1 VDTYQ
6 VTVATP
12 TVVRLETLAS
22 LYGCNITT
30 DVRLFDAAGAPIL
43 ADVTGLGISGCGS
56 IVVFLDAGTYVVSVE
71 EPGNDATIAD
81 YFLSVDYQDDRGV
94 ESEPTMTTGVNDTT
108 MTADANLVNG
118 NNVYVFGDHLAAD
131 DIDVYAFTVPPF
143 ARIRAE
149 VIEGDFASETCG
161 SNGIDSH
168 LTLFD
173 QNGVQLAIDDDNG
186 RGFCSLIDGTGQ
198 APLHAAARNN
208 STTAQTYFLRVQRPT
223 LAVGQEQTFVYRLQ
237 VTLR

>member
-6 VTVATP
+6 LTVATP
-12 TVVRLETLAS
+12 TVVRLETLAT

-30 DVRLFDAAGAPIL
+30 DVRLLDAAGTPIL
-43 ADVTGLGISGCGS
+43 ADLTGLGISGCGS
-56 IVVFLDAGTYVVSVE
+56 IVVFLAAGTYFVSVE
-71 EPGNDATIAD
+71 ERGNNATIAN
-81 YFLSVDYQDDRGV
+81 YFLSVDYQEDRGA
-94 ESEPTMTTGVNDTT
+94 ETEPTMTTGVNDTT
-108 MTADANLVNG
+108 MTADVNLLSG

-131 DIDVYAFTVPPF
+131 DIDFYSFTVPPL

-149 VIEGDFASETCG
+149 VVEGDFASETCDI
-161 SNGIDSH
+161 NGVDSH

-173 QNGVQLAIDDDNG
+173 QNGVQLAIDDDSG
-186 RGFCSLIDGTGQ
+186 RGFCSLIDGTGA
-198 APLHAAARNN
+198 APLQAGARNN
-208 STTAQTYFLRVQRPT
+208 SLTAQTYYLRVQRST